1 MIIPLR
7 ADAAL
12 RLDFFDF
19 KKVYYFYKIKNV
31 NIFSEEYP

>member
-1 MIIPLR
+1 MLPCGGI
-7 ADAAL
+7 
-12 RLDFFDF
+12 FFDF